1 MHPLAAEV
9 KSNAAGVLTTSS
21 DVQDVIHPE
30 VIDDWSISNRSTQH
44 IQLIRN
50 NMYVITPIEHRAAVR
65 GEKPSAPGVKAKRS
79 VLISLEAIASTLS
92 TLYIVNAK

>member
-1 MHPLAAEV
+1 
-9 KSNAAGVLTTSS
+9 
-21 DVQDVIHPE
+21 
-30 VIDDWSISNRSTQH
+30 
-44 IQLIRN
+44 
-50 NMYVITPIEHRAAVR
+50 MYVIAPIEHRAAVR